1 MDVRDILY
9 NAINNYKE
17 YRIVSDIIQG
27 NSSEALNAICN
38 ECMPLLENL
47 EGSKSENLISFA
59 ESFIHYLLTVALIP
73 SQRKTVHAGI
83 EIDVVIPDVRTLA
96 SSPQD
101 AIIVTFPKTN
111 DHKFIQKQVA
121 EITKIQPYKDNM
133 WFILENTLPLE
144 ARVYIINQN
153 EKTYFTNII
162 NDIIGFLSNKK
173 QSKLKLFRI

>member
-1 MDVRDILY
+1 MDVKDILY

-17 YRIVSDIIQG
+17 YRIVSDIAQG

-38 ECMPLLENL
+38 ECMPLLEKL

-121 EITKIQPYKDNM
+121 ELTKIQPHKDNI
-133 WFILENTLPLE
+133 WFILKNTLPLE

>member
-1 MDVRDILY
+1 MDVKDILY

-17 YRIVSDIIQG
+17 YRIVSDIAQG

-38 ECMPLLENL
+38 ECMPLFEKLK
-47 EGSKSENLISFA
+47 GSKSENLVSFA

-73 SQRKTVHAGI
+73 NQRKTVHADI
-83 EIDVVIPDVRTLA
+83 EIDVVIPNVPTLA

-101 AIIVTFPKTN
+101 AIIITFPKTN
-111 DHKFIQKQVA
+111 DHKFIQKRVT
-121 EITKIQPYKDNM
+121 EITKIQPHKDNM
-133 WFILENTLPLE
+133 WFVLENALPLD
-144 ARVYIINQN
+144 ATVYIINQN
-153 EKTYFTNII
+153 EKTRFTNII

>member
-1 MDVRDILY
+1 MDVKEILY

-17 YRIVSDIIQG
+17 YRIVSDIAQG

-38 ECMPLLENL
+38 ECMPLLEKL
-47 EGSKSENLISFA
+47 EGNKSENLISFA

-73 SQRKTVHAGI
+73 SQRKTNHAGI
-83 EIDVVIPDVRTLA
+83 EIDVVIPDVTTLT

-111 DHKFIQKQVA
+111 DHQAIQKRVA
-121 EITKIQPYKDNM
+121 ELTKIQPHKDNI
-133 WFILENTLPLE
+133 WFVLENTLPLE
-144 ARVYIINQN
+144 ARVYVINQN
-153 EKTYFTNII
+153 EKTHFTNII
-162 NDIIGFLSNKK
+162 NGMISFLSNKK

>member
-1 MDVRDILY
+1 MAVKEILY

-17 YRIVSDIIQG
+17 YRILSDIAQG
-27 NSSEALNAICN
+27 NSSETLNAICN
-38 ECMPLLENL
+38 ECIPLLEKL

-83 EIDVVIPDVRTLA
+83 EIDVVIPNVTTLT

-101 AIIVTFPKTN
+101 AIIITFPKTT

-121 EITKIQPYKDNM
+121 ELTKIQPYKDNI
-133 WFILENTLPLE
+133 WFILENALPLE
-144 ARVYIINQN
+144 ARGYIINQN
-153 EKTYFTNII
+153 EKTHFTNII

>member
-1 MDVRDILY
+1 MDLKEILY

-17 YRIVSDIIQG
+17 YRILSDIVQG
-27 NSSEALNAICN
+27 NSADALTAICN
-38 ECMPLLENL
+38 ECIPVLEKL

-101 AIIVTFPKTN
+101 AIIITFPKTN
-111 DHKFIQKQVA
+111 DHQSIQKRVA
-121 EITKIQPYKDNM
+121 EIVKIQPHEDNV
-133 WFILENTLPLE
+133 WFVLENTLPLE

-153 EKTYFTNII
+153 EKTHFTNII
-162 NDIIGFLSNKK
+162 NDMIGFLSNKK